1 MMRGIL
7 KFSYISFLIS
17 LLRLH
22 VKMKQHLTTNILL
35 FIAIYLIFTASSLVG
50 REDPRHVPAVAV
62 PHLVDHGGNVVVVR
76 TQLLLHP
83 DSAQ

>member
-1 MMRGIL
+1 
-7 KFSYISFLIS
+7 
-17 LLRLH
+17 
-22 VKMKQHLTTNILL
+22 MKQHLTTNILL
-35 FIAIYLIFTASSLVG
+35 FIAIYLIFTAASSLVG

-83 DSAQ
+83 DSAQSHSLTRHSCELLYLAT

>member
-1 MMRGIL
+1 M
-7 KFSYISFLIS
+7 
-17 LLRLH
+17 
-22 VKMKQHLTTNILL
+22 
-35 FIAIYLIFTASSLVG
+35 FTASSFVG

-83 DSAQ
+83 DTVTVTDLTLT